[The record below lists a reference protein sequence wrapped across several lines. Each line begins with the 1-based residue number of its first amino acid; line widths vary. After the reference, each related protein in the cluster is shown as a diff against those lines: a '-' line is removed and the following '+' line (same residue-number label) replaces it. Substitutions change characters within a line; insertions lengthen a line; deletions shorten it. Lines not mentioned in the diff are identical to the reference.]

1 MSKAKNRINV
11 VYSTNPDF
19 QFETESNEEPE
30 TLPTKLQSLKVML
43 DKKARAGKQVT
54 LVTGFIGSSS
64 DLEALGKQLKN
75 LCGSGGSVKDG
86 EILIQGDHRE
96 KVLLWLQKNGYGAK
110 RVGG

>member
-11 VYSTNPDF
+11 VYSTNPNF
-19 QFETESNEEPE
+19 HYESESHEEPE
-30 TLPTKLQSLKVML
+30 TLLPKAQNLKVML

-54 LVTGFIGSSS
+54 LIGGFIGTSA

-86 EILIQGDHRE
+86 EIIIQGDHRE
-96 KVLLWLQKNGYGAK
+96 KVLAWLLKQGYGAK
-110 RVGG
+110 KAGG